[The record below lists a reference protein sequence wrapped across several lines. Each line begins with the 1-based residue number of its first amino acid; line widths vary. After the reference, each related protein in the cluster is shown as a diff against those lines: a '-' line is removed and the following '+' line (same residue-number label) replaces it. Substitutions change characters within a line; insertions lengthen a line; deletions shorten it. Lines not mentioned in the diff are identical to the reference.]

1 VCGIAGVVGR
11 SPEALGPLP
20 AMTAALRHRGPDD
33 EGYLFADSRSGTA
46 SAYAGADTLPVLGLP
61 RLPDAP
67 PAGADLA
74 LGHRRLSIIDLGP
87 GGHGPMRSPD
97 GTLWVTYNGEIFNYR
112 ELRDELRALGH
123 AFHTASDTEVLLAAY
138 REWGEDSL
146 SRFNGMWAFALYDAA
161 ARRLFCARDR
171 FGVKPFHYH
180 AGDGLFAFASEIK
193 ALLVHPAVR
202 ASPHEPTLRAFFVQG
217 ALHEGAETFYDGIL
231 SLPGGHHLAVDLRTG
246 AHEVRRWYDLPAP
259 SPVSADPAAFRE
271 IVTDAVRLRLR
282 SDVDVG
288 TCLSGGLDSSSIV
301 ALTAR
306 LRDRDGGGRHRS
318 FSVLYPDDEGLDE
331 SAHVCAVVAATGV
344 EGIRATPT
352 SADLLADLPALVR
365 HQDEPFPSAG
375 VYSQW
380 RVMALAREAGVPVL
394 LDGQGADEVLAG
406 YHYHYGPHLA
416 SVAAERGL
424 AAALAEA
431 RRAHEVT
438 RRPWSFFL
446 GLLAYHAVPLP
457 AGLRARA
464 VARQATQGRVPPHL
478 LAPDW
483 SAEGRARTAERHRP
497 RTRLR
502 AELRAGI
509 LTTSLPPLLRYED
522 RNSMAFSV
530 EARTPFLDY
539 RLVERAQA
547 LPSADLIRGGWTK
560 AILREAMRGIVPES
574 VLWRRDK
581 LGFATPEVRW
591 LREIAPQVRE
601 WLGRESRLAPRLD
614 ASAFGTW
621 LAGSDAE
628 LARRP
633 GLWRLL
639 SAELWLR
646 HVESARAR

>member
-1 VCGIAGVVGR
+1 
-11 SPEALGPLP
+11 
-20 AMTAALRHRGPDD
+20 
-33 EGYLFADSRSGTA
+33 
-46 SAYAGADTLPVLGLP
+46 
-61 RLPDAP
+61 
-67 PAGADLA
+67 
-74 LGHRRLSIIDLGP
+74 
-87 GGHGPMRSPD
+87 
-97 GTLWVTYNGEIFNYR
+97 
-112 ELRDELRALGH
+112 
-123 AFHTASDTEVLLAAY
+123 
-138 REWGEDSL
+138 
-146 SRFNGMWAFALYDAA
+146 
-161 ARRLFCARDR
+161 
-171 FGVKPFHYH
+171 
-180 AGDGLFAFASEIK
+180 
-193 ALLVHPAVR
+193 
-202 ASPHEPTLRAFFVQG
+202 
-217 ALHEGAETFYDGIL
+217 
-231 SLPGGHHLAVDLRTG
+231 
-246 AHEVRRWYDLPAP
+246 
-259 SPVSADPAAFRE
+259 
-271 IVTDAVRLRLR
+271 
-282 SDVDVG
+282 
-288 TCLSGGLDSSSIV
+288 
-301 ALTAR
+301 
-306 LRDRDGGGRHRS
+306 
-318 FSVLYPDDEGLDE
+318 
-331 SAHVCAVVAATGV
+331 
-344 EGIRATPT
+344 
-352 SADLLADLPALVR
+352 
-365 HQDEPFPSAG
+365 
-375 VYSQW
+375 
-380 RVMALAREAGVPVL
+380 MALARKAGVPVL

-424 AAALAEA
+424 AAALGEA

-464 VARQATQGRVPPHL
+464 VARQATQGRVSPHL

>member
-1 VCGIAGVVGR
+1 MCGIAGLVGR

-33 EGYLFADSRSGTA
+33 EGYLFADSQRGTA
-46 SAYAGADTLPVLGLP
+46 SAYAGTETVSGLGLP
-61 RLPDAP
+61 RLPEVP
-67 PAGADLA
+67 PPGADIA
-74 LGHRRLSIIDLGP
+74 LGHRRLSIIDLSP

-97 GTLWVTYNGEIFNYR
+97 GTLWVTYNGEIFNYV
-112 ELRDELRALGH
+112 ELREELRALGH
-123 AFHTASDTEVLLAAY
+123 TFRTASDTEVLLAAY
-138 REWGEDSL
+138 QEWGEDAL
-146 SRFNGMWAFALYDAA
+146 RRLNGMWAFALYDAP

-180 AGDGLFAFASEIK
+180 VGDGLFAFASEIK
-193 ALLVHPAVR
+193 ALLVHPAVPR
-202 ASPHEPTLRAFFVQG
+202 SPHEPTLQAFLVHG

-246 AHEVRRWYDLPAP
+246 AHEVRRWYELPAP

-271 IVTDAVRLRLR
+271 LVTDAVRLRLR

-288 TCLSGGLDSSSIV
+288 TCLSGGLDSSAIV

-306 LRDRDGGGRHRS
+306 LRDRNAGGRHRS
-318 FSVLYPDDEGLDE
+318 FSIIYPDHGLDE
-331 SAHVCAVVAATGV
+331 STYVCAVVAATGV
-344 EGIRATPT
+344 EATRATPT
-352 SADLLADLPALVR
+352 SADLLTELPALVR

-406 YHYHYGPHLA
+406 YHYHYGPYLA

-424 AAALAEA
+424 AAALGEA
-431 RRAHEVT
+431 RRAREAT

-457 AGLRARA
+457 SGVRARA

-483 SAEGRARTAERHRP
+483 GADGKSSNAERHQP
-497 RTRLR
+497 RNSLR

-509 LTTSLPPLLRYED
+509 LKTSLPALLRYED

-547 LPSADLIRGGWTK
+547 LPSSDLIRRGWTK
-560 AILREAMRGIVPES
+560 AILREAMEGIVPES

-591 LREIAPQVRE
+591 LREIAPRVRE
-601 WLGRESRLAPRLD
+601 WLGPGSLLGPRLK
-614 ASAFGTW
+614 ASALGAW

-633 GLWRLL
+633 GLWRLV